1 MDTNTLVT
9 HKKLSS
15 LGIGCVSRIFK
26 KKVRVNFG
34 MDDVIDISPSEL
46 LPVDTSNCMTISMAD
61 ARRISRGIEKQGD
74 PLTII
79 IGNELKQYVG
89 IGWVSQRVIT
99 MDDLKRYPRLVD

>member
-1 MDTNTLVT
+1 
-9 HKKLSS
+9 
-15 LGIGCVSRIFK
+15 
-26 KKVRVNFG
+26 
-34 MDDVIDISPSEL
+34 
-46 LPVDTSNCMTISMAD
+46 MTISMAD